1 MTQTPSPRHPSRHAA
16 LSPSRV
22 KELRQCPLKFR
33 LRNIDAVPEPPSPEA
48 LRGTLV
54 HSVLEHLF
62 DLPPAERTPARALA
76 MLDERWA
83 ELQASREQTDIFAS
97 EEERARWLES
107 AKPLVSSYFV
117 LEDPE
122 WLEPVG
128 RERFVNAVL
137 PSGLAVRGIIDRL
150 DQAPSGALRVVD
162 YKTGKSPSPRF
173 QDEYIFQMR
182 FYAMALHY
190 ERGVLPKRT
199 QLLFLKDARA
209 LTFDPPE
216 DTPAR
221 TAQEMDDA
229 WAEIENRIE
238 ADRFEPRESVL
249 CNWCSLHRLCPAK
262 GGTAPQTSAEGVA
275 YLKTAV
281 RPVPPAALS

>member
-1 MTQTPSPRHPSRHAA
+1 MSEEKSVVRHAA

-33 LRNIDAVPEPPSPEA
+33 LRNIDRISEPPSLEA

-54 HSVLEHLF
+54 HAVLEHLF
-62 DLPPAERTPARALA
+62 DLPAAERTEEAALA
-76 MLDERWA
+76 LLEVQWKELENSA
-83 ELQASREQTDIFAS
+83 EARDIFTSDAQ
-97 EEERARWLES
+97 RFAWLES
-107 AKPLVSSYFV
+107 AKPLVSSYFE
-117 LEDPE
+117 LENPQG
-122 WLEPVG
+122 LEPVG
-128 RERFVNAVL
+128 REHYVNAIL

-190 ERGVLPKRT
+190 SKGMMPKRT
-199 QLLFLKDARA
+199 QLLFLKDART
-209 LTFDPPE
+209 LTYDPPE
-216 DTPAR
+216 EAVAR
-221 TAQEMDDA
+221 TAAELDDA
-229 WAEIENRIE
+229 WAEIEYRI
-238 ADRFEPRESVL
+238 DKGRFEPRESIL
-249 CNWCSLHRLCPAK
+249 CNWCSLKEYCPAQ
-262 GGTAPQTSAEGVA
+262 GGTSPDISAEGVA

-281 RPVPPAALS
+281 QPVPTA